1 MAPLPLSD
9 RLLRCALPPRLLG
22 REVGQVP
29 GGPGHVDGGG
39 PGGDKEAQRVPDEG
53 QECSKARSPG
63 ARLQLH
69 GEAEAAHE
77 GNGWGAAHLEGELGA
92 SGEQQS
98 GEPPPPQPEPRHA
111 TPPS

>member
-9 RLLRCALPPRLLG
+9 RLLRCALPLRLLG
-22 REVGQVP
+22 SEVGQVP
-29 GGPGHVDGGG
+29 RGAGHVDGGG

-53 QECSKARSPG
+53 HECGKARSPG

-69 GEAEAAHE
+69 GEAQAAHE

-92 SGEQQS
+92 SGTAVR
-98 GEPPPPQPEPRHA
+98 GTTPTA
-111 TPPS
+111 T